1 MGVVCNNVCVVCI
14 YICVYVCMYVLPFR
28 ASRSCRECCISVYM
42 CVCVY
47 IRTGMSVCVY
57 IHIYTHIAINMYT
70 LCVDTIYRNDPD
82 FIVDDCIS
90 VN

>member
-1 MGVVCNNVCVVCI
+1 MCE
-14 YICVYVCMYVLPFR
+14 YACVYVCMLMR
-28 ASRSCRECCISVYM
+28 NSCLALIIVSYGIRTHFVCLCVCVCVYSL
-42 CVCVY
+42 CVY
-47 IRTGMSVCVY
+47 IRTSVLRVY

-70 LCVDTIYRNDPD
+70 LCVDTIHRYDPD